1 MILSELLQGLKTSQV
16 IGSLAVEIK
25 GIAHDSRRV
34 EPGFLFVAIPGF
46 RVDGHAFIPQALAAG
61 AVAVVGE
68 KKPADWPENVTW
80 IEVPDSRR
88 ALAPLAARFYGYPA
102 SKLTLIGVTG
112 TNGKTTTTH
121 LVEAILRQAG
131 HKVGLMG
138 TIYNRLGEEILP
150 AENTTPLP
158 LELQAN
164 LKHMVE
170 RGASHVVMEVS
181 SHGLDLGRV
190 DECYFAVGIF
200 TNLTQD
206 HLDYH
211 GTLEN
216 YRAAKALLF
225 KKERCRIAVINLDD
239 AQGDYFRQLAEREG
253 LEVWTYGRQKGA
265 MVRALH
271 PRITAS
277 GVSFQVVTP
286 RGEAEI
292 QLQLTGDFNVYNAL
306 AALGAGLALGYE
318 LDLIKQALA
327 AVPGVAGRF
336 EKVEAGQPF
345 TVIVDY
351 AHTPDGL
358 DNVCR
363 TARQLVPAGQGRLI
377 TVFGCGGDRDRG
389 KRPKMGAIAARY
401 SDYVII
407 TSDNPRTEDAAAILD
422 EIEPGVREA
431 GGNVPYEKI
440 VDRRAGIR
448 RALELA
454 QPGDLVLIAGKGHET
469 YQIIGQQVLPFDDRQ
484 VVREEWQRK
493 G

>member
-1 MILSELLQGLKTSQV
+1 MLLKNLLQGLETTS
-16 IGSLAVEIK
+16 ICGGLEVEIK
-25 GIAHDSRRV
+25 GIAHDSRRIQ
-34 EPGFLFVAIPGF
+34 PGYLFVAIPGF

-61 AVAVVGE
+61 AVAVLGE
-68 KKPADWPENVTW
+68 KKPENWPQGVTW
-80 IEVPDSRR
+80 IEVASSRR

-102 SKLTLIGVTG
+102 RQLTLIGVTG

-131 HKVGLMG
+131 HRVGLMG
-138 TIYNRLGEEILP
+138 TIYNRLGEEVLP

-158 LELQAN
+158 LELQAS
-164 LKHMVE
+164 LRYMLD

-181 SHGLDLGRV
+181 SHGLDLDRV
-190 DECYFAVGIF
+190 EECFFAVGVF

-216 YRAAKALLF
+216 YRAAKGLLF
-225 KKERCRIAVINLDD
+225 KKERCRLAVINIDD
-239 AQGDYFRQLAEREG
+239 SEGEFFQRLAEQEG
-253 LEVWTYGRQKGA
+253 LEVWTYGHSKEAR
-265 MVRALH
+265 VRALK
-271 PRITAS
+271 PLISAS
-277 GVSFQVVTP
+277 GVSFEVETP
-286 RGEAEI
+286 VGKASI

-306 AALGAGLALGYE
+306 AAISTGLALGYDLE
-318 LDLIKQALA
+318 LIRTALA

-358 DNVCR
+358 ENVCQ

-377 TVFGCGGDRDRG
+377 TVFGCGGDRDRS

-407 TSDNPRTEDAAAILD
+407 TSDNPRTEDPLAILD
-422 EIEPGVREA
+422 EIEPGVVA
-431 GGNVPYEKI
+431 ADSPVAYEKI

-454 QPGDLVLIAGKGHET
+454 CPGDLVLIAGKGHET